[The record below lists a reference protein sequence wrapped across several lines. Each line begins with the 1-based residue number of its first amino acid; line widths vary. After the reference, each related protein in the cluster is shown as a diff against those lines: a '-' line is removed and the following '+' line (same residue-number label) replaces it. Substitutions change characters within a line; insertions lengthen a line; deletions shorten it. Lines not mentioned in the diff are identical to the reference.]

1 MRTPSA
7 DRGVWTRA
15 PASGAP
21 SLVPG
26 EEARLSPL
34 DRGFQYGDG
43 VFETLRAEGGKV
55 FFLEA
60 HLERM
65 RSGLD
70 TLGIDLPDAAR
81 IAREGLA
88 AVLGRLGD
96 KLAAGLKVIVTRGTG
111 PAGPS
116 TRGDFAP
123 SVVVTGSVDPRERP
137 VSMRAITSS
146 VVRNERSPVAQVK
159 SLNYL
164 EMILAR
170 REAEARGAEEAI
182 VLNTHGRVAEASAA
196 NVFAVRGKGLLTPPV
211 EEGCLPGI
219 VRAEVLRL
227 APSVGLDVAVEPLTL
242 QALGGADEAFVTNS
256 RIGVAPLVELDGSPV
271 GGGAPGLLTERL
283 RSTFRQSELA
293 SAHKPKATA
302 DERR

>member
-1 MRTPSA
+1 MSTPSA
-7 DRGVWTRA
+7 DRWVWTRA

-26 EEARLSPL
+26 EEARVSPF

-43 VFETLRAEGGKV
+43 VFETLRAEDGKV

-60 HLERM
+60 HLERL
-65 RSGLD
+65 RSGLG
-70 TLGIDLPDAAR
+70 TLGIDLRDAAR
-81 IAREGLA
+81 IAREGLT
-88 AVLGRLGD
+88 AVLGRLGHEG
-96 KLAAGLKVIVTRGTG
+96 AAGLKVTVTRGTG

-116 TRGDFAP
+116 TRGSFVP
-123 SVVVTGSVDPRERP
+123 SIVVTGSVDARERP
-137 VSMRAITSS
+137 VSMRAIISS
-146 VVRNERSPVAQVK
+146 IACNERSPVAQVK

-170 REAEARGAEEAI
+170 REAEARGTEEAI

-219 VRAEVLRL
+219 VRAEVLRV
-227 APSVGLDVAVEPLTL
+227 APSVGLDVAVEPLTVGTL
-242 QALGGADEAFVTNS
+242 READGAFLTNS
-256 RIGVAPLVELDGSPV
+256 RIGVAALVELDGKAV
-271 GGGAPGLLTERL
+271 GRGEPGTVSGRL
-283 RSTFRQSELA
+283 REALRAAELA
-293 SAHKPKATA
+293 SGVAP
-302 DERR
+302 

>member
-7 DRGVWTRA
+7 DRWVWARA

-26 EEARLSPL
+26 DEARVSPL

-60 HLERM
+60 HFERL

-81 IAREGLA
+81 LAREGLA
-88 AVLGRLGD
+88 AVLGRLGHEG
-96 KLAAGLKVIVTRGTG
+96 AAALKVIVSRGTG

-116 TRGDFAP
+116 TRGEFAP

-146 VVRNERSPVAQVK
+146 IICNERSPVARVK

-164 EMILAR
+164 EMVLAR
-170 REAEARGAEEAI
+170 REAESRGAEEAI
-182 VLNTHGRVAEASAA
+182 VLNTRGRVAEASAA

-219 VRAEVLRL
+219 VRAEVLRV
-227 APSVGLDVAVEPLTL
+227 APSVGLDVAVEPLVL
-242 QALGGADEAFVTNS
+242 QALGGADEAFLTNS
-256 RIGVAPLVELDGSPV
+256 RIGVAAVVELDGKAL
-271 GGGAPGLLTERL
+271 GRGEPGTVSGRVREAL
-283 RSTFRQSELA
+283 RAAELA
-293 SAHKPKATA
+293 SGTA
-302 DERR
+302 P

>member
-1 MRTPSA
+1 MSTPSA
-7 DRGVWTRA
+7 KRWVWTRA
-15 PASGAP
+15 PASGDS
-21 SLVPG
+21 SLVPAD
-26 EEARLSPL
+26 EARVSPL

-65 RSGLD
+65 RSGID
-70 TLGIDLPDAAR
+70 ALGIDLPDAAR
-81 IAREGLA
+81 VAREGLA
-88 AVLGRLGD
+88 AVLEKVGPEG
-96 KLAAGLKVIVTRGTG
+96 AAALKVIVTRGTG

-123 SVVVTGSVDPRERP
+123 SVVVTGSVDPRGRP
-137 VSMRAITSS
+137 ASMRAITSS
-146 VVRNERSPVAQVK
+146 VVRNERSPVARVK

-164 EMILAR
+164 EMVLAR

-196 NVFAVRGKGLLTPPV
+196 NVFAVRGEGLLTPPV

-227 APSVGLDVAVEPLTL
+227 APSVGLDVAVEPLTIGRL
-242 QALGGADEAFVTNS
+242 READEAFLTNS
-256 RIGVAPLVELDGSPV
+256 RIGVVPLVEFDGKVV
-271 GGGAPGLLTERL
+271 GRGEPGAVSGRVREAL
-283 RSTFRQSELA
+283 RAAELA
-293 SAHKPKATA
+293 SAHKPEATA
-302 DERR
+302 DELQ